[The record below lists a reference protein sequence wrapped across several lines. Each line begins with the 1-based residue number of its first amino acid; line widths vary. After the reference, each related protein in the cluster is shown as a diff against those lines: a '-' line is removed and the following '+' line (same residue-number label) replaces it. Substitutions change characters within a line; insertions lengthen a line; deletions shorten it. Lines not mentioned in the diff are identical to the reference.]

1 MEMELAAVLEVTS
14 TCSWTR
20 SVCSNIIL
28 KLSRLVR
35 SAYWSFLVP
44 YLILSY
50 LILMLFCDVVR
61 LLRGRRKVRATAI
74 SSHPGGR
81 IGACALRYIQD
92 KILNSV
98 CMYVCI

>member
-1 MEMELAAVLEVTS
+1 M
-14 TCSWTR
+14 
-20 SVCSNIIL
+20 
-28 KLSRLVR
+28 
-35 SAYWSFLVP
+35 F
-44 YLILSY
+44 
-50 LILMLFCDVVR
+50 FCDVVR